1 MRQPA
6 ETPPPTGG
14 PPRIGSLFSGVG
26 GLDAG
31 VRAVFGGEI
40 AWHSEVD
47 PAASTVLS
55 THYPDVPNHGD
66 ITAIDWDAVEPVD
79 ILCGGFPC
87 TDVSIAGKKAG
98 LAEGTRSGLWS
109 HFALAIDQLQPKLV
123 IIENVRGLLST
134 KAIQPTEETDGTDSD
149 MEQPKGTVGERKS
162 RRPVL
167 TAFGAVL
174 GSLADSGYDAVWRVV
189 AASDVGA
196 PHHRARIFILA
207 WRRDVAPDA
216 YREELRGWRVAA
228 EAQVA
233 GPDGGVGPLPEPMP
247 RSGLLPTPVTTD
259 ARSAA
264 RHTTSTGVMH
274 SGTTLTD
281 AVRSL
286 LPTPRSRDGGKN
298 TDNPGEWARKSPS
311 LAAVSVHFPDAA
323 DAVRS
328 RLAPVDGGD
337 KLTLMSTPNA
347 RDRRGEP
354 SKGFC
359 ENSLPRDVLSMV
371 DGFGKYQPAVDRW
384 APIVGRPAP
393 HPVEPSTNGKPRVTR
408 QFSEW
413 LMGWPAGWVTDI
425 PGLSRT
431 ANLMCIGNGVVP
443 QQAAFALQTLVR
455 DMAGAT

>member
-1 MRQPA
+1 VHLPA
-6 ETPPPTGG
+6 GTPPPTTG

-31 VRAVFGGEI
+31 VQAVFGGSI

-47 PAASTVLS
+47 PAASTVLAA
-55 THYPDVPNHGD
+55 HYPGIPNHGD

-87 TDVSIAGKKAG
+87 QDVSIAGAKRG

-109 HFALAIDQLQPKLV
+109 HFALAIDRLQPKLV
-123 IIENVRGLLST
+123 VIENVRGLLST

-149 MEQPKGTVGERKS
+149 MEQPKGPVGEGKS

-174 GSLADSGYDAVWRVV
+174 GSLADSGYDACWRVV

-216 YREELRGWRVAA
+216 YLKESRRRGVAVEE
-228 EAQVA
+228 EVA
-233 GPDGGVGPLPEPMP
+233 GTDGGVLPLPSSG
-247 RSGLLPTPVTTD
+247 RAGLLPTPVTTD

-274 SGTTLTD
+274 PGSTLTD

-286 LPTPRSRDGGKN
+286 AAQSVDPALMFATPT
-298 TDNPGEWARKSPS
+298 
-311 LAAVSVHFPDAA
+311 AA
-323 DAVRS
+323 DGKRGPDYARAGRAGSGADDLVTMAARISNTGLFAKYTPVVR
-328 RLAPVDGGD
+328 RWEELTGQPVPVP
-337 KLTLMSTPNA
+337 T
-347 RDRRGEP
+347 EP
-354 SKGFC
+354 S
-359 ENSLPRDVLSMV
+359 R
-371 DGFGKYQPAVDRW
+371 
-384 APIVGRPAP
+384 
-393 HPVEPSTNGKPRVTR
+393 NGKPRLNPA
-408 QFSEW
+408 FSEW
-413 LMGWPAGWVTDI
+413 LLGWPAGWVTGVE
-425 PGLSRT
+425 GLNRT
-431 ANLMCIGNGVVP
+431 AQLTCIGNGVVP
-443 QQAAFALQTLVR
+443 QQAAFALRTLVE
-455 DMAGAT
+455 DMAGATK